1 MRPPPPLP
9 TSSAASGPRG
19 ENQDRAFD
27 AFVQALASDD
37 AESLYDR
44 APCGYLTTTPEGQIV
59 KVNQTFLA
67 WTGYARNDLVGR
79 SRFVDLLTAG
89 GRMYHETHYA
99 PMLQLQDTA
108 REIALDIVCSD
119 GQRLPALVNSVL
131 ERDASGR
138 PVVVRTAVFDATQRR
153 EYERELLR
161 QMQRAEASEQRAKA
175 LARTLQE
182 TLIPPTHPQIPG
194 LDLAAVYRPAG
205 DGNEVGGDFYDV
217 FEINA
222 NDWCIVIGDVCGKG
236 VEAAVITAL
245 ARYTLRAAAAHQ
257 TQPSDALRTLN
268 RVLLDHDSDRFCTVS
283 VLRLRH
289 ELEGW
294 SATISCGGHPL
305 PYVISRETAPRTV
318 SRPGSLLGVLK
329 APSFFDTTISLQPG
343 DTVVLYTDGITE
355 GRDTEEGFYGEARLA
370 QSLSRHRG
378 TATSLTEGLLRE
390 VLEFQSDR
398 PRDDIAVIVVC
409 VPDG

>member
-1 MRPPPPLP
+1 LP

-27 AFVQALASDD
+27 AFVQALAGDD

-44 APCGYLTTTPEGQIV
+44 APCGYLTTTPDGLIV

-67 WTGYARNDLVGR
+67 WTGYDRNDLVGR
-79 SRFVDLLTAG
+79 RRFVDLLTAG

-99 PMLQLQDTA
+99 PMLGLQGTA
-108 REIALDIVCSD
+108 REIALDIVCDD

-131 ERDASGR
+131 ERDSAGR

-153 EYERELLR
+153 EYERELVR
-161 QMQRAEASEQRAKA
+161 QRQRAEASERRATA
-175 LARTLQE
+175 LAHTLQQ

-194 LDLAAVYRPAG
+194 LDLAAAYRPAG
-205 DGNEVGGDFYDV
+205 DGSEVGGDFYDV

-222 NDWCIVIGDVCGKG
+222 NDWCLVIGDVCGKG
-236 VEAAVITAL
+236 VEAAVVTAL

-257 TQPSDALRTLN
+257 MQPSDALRTLN
-268 RVLLDHDSDRFCTVS
+268 RVLLEHDSDRFCTVS
-283 VLRLRH
+283 VLRLRY
-289 ELEGW
+289 ELGGW
-294 SATISCGGHPL
+294 SATFSCGGHPL
-305 PYVISRETAPRTV
+305 PYVISRETPPRTV
-318 SRPGSLLGVLK
+318 GRPGSLLGVVE
-329 APSFFDTTISLQPG
+329 APSFFDTTISLRAG

-355 GRDTEEGFYGEARLA
+355 GRGTEEGFYGEARLA
-370 QSLSRHRG
+370 QSLSRHHG

-398 PRDDIAVIVVC
+398 PRDDIAVVVVR